1 MPSATLELAT
11 TFQVIKYHSGTPLD
25 LTGPREAVPK
35 VELSE
40 IISSAITMWVL
51 KTVVSLSYYPPFYT
65 QKPGHMLPAVPSFF
79 LLYLRLHQ
87 KIYFPFINVV
97 HGILKSSSSHRKNNV
112 K

>member
-1 MPSATLELAT
+1 MPSAPLEPAP

-79 LLYLRLHQ
+79 LLYLRLHPKDLLSLHKCSPWNTQ
-87 KIYFPFINVV
+87 EPFFTQE
-97 HGILKSSSSHRKNNV
+97 K
-112 K
+112 